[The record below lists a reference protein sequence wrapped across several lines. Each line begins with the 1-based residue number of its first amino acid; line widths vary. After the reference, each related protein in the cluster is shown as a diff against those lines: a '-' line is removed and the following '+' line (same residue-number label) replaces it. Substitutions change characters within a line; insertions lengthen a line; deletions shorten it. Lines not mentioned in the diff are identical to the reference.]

1 MNRTR
6 LCALAQI
13 TDGDSAGFQVAD
25 QGVRHDLIVVR
36 RGGAAFVY
44 RNSCPHIGAPLDFA
58 PGRFLNLDKT
68 HILCSTHGAMF
79 RIEDGL
85 CISGP
90 CLGDSLERVAAT
102 VEDEAVFVDISST
115 AGS

>member
-1 MNRTR
+1 MSRFR

-13 TDGDSAGFQVAD
+13 TDGDSAGFQVSD
-25 QGVRHDLIVVR
+25 RGISHDLIVVR
-36 RGGAAFVY
+36 RGGTAFVY

-58 PGRFLNLDKT
+58 PGRFLSLDKM

-85 CISGP
+85 CVSGP
-90 CLGDSLERVAAT
+90 CLGDSLEPVVVT
-102 VEDEAVFVDISST
+102 VEDEAVFVDL
-115 AGS
+115 